1 MDMNSDFR
9 RQNNSF
15 NIQDNLS
22 YFMQTPPV
30 SWAIIRGSRDYPQI
44 NGTVWFYQL
53 SKGTLVIA
61 EINGL
66 PKNNSPCNNPIFAF
80 HIHEG
85 NSCAPQQPPQRP
97 IPQPQPP
104 QRPMPQ
110 PQPPQ
115 RPTPQPQ
122 PPQRPMPQPQPPQRP
137 MPQPQP
143 PQRPTPQPQPPQR
156 PTPQPQPPQRPTPQ
170 IPPIQ
175 IIPIIPPF
183 TNRSSRNSGQ
193 NTESFPNSGTHYNP
207 HRCQHPYHAGDMPPL
222 FSADGYAFL
231 SFVTN
236 RFTAKEIRGRTI
248 ILHSQTDDFTTQPSG
263 NSGTKIA
270 CGVIEPS

>member
-122 PPQRPMPQPQPPQRP
+122 PPQRP
-137 MPQPQP
+137 
-143 PQRPTPQPQPPQR
+143 
-156 PTPQPQPPQRPTPQ
+156 TPQ

-207 HRCQHPYHAGDMPPL
+207 NRCPHPYHAGDMPPL